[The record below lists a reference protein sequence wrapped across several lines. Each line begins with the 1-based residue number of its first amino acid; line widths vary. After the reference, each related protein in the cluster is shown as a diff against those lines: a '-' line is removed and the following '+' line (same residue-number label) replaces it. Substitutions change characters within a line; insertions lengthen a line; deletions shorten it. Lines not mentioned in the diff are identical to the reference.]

1 MTKILSFTGNSENQV
16 LLKYLS
22 AKALINIDLII
33 ESEPSL
39 FIPAISKTAP
49 DIIIIDISDN
59 GNTALDICGK
69 LKQLEESKHIPIVCL
84 LENRKDEELNKNILL
99 IDCDAILFKPFDEFE
114 LTILLKSM
122 IKVKENNIKKS
133 IENDLR
139 IERDRADNIIEGINA
154 GTWDWNIETGEMIIN
169 SRWAKML
176 GYTLKELQP
185 VTIDTWKK
193 FIHPKDL
200 RIAESKIGAHFRNKI
215 RYYYA
220 EFRMRHK
227 NGNWVWIN
235 SRGKTVEY
243 TPEGEPARMVGTHI
257 DISHKKSAEKE
268 LIKAKEKAI
277 ESDRLKSAFLSNMS
291 HEIRTPMNGILGFI
305 DLLKNPELNSDT
317 QYYYID
323 IVKKSG
329 ERLLSTINDIIEL
342 SKIEAGESPFNE
354 TSICVEELMHF
365 FHVFFAPQAKQIG
378 LNFIY
383 NSVPENK
390 NIIIKTDRI
399 KLESILTNLIK
410 NALKFTS
417 QGTIEF
423 GFREEGK
430 KLAFFVK
437 DTGKGI
443 TKDKLEAIFERFVQA
458 NLKINRGH
466 EGSGLGLSIAKAYAK
481 MLGGD
486 IWVTS
491 EENKGSTFQF
501 TIDYK
506 PVYFTASIQE
516 EPETEVEQKETDY
529 SKFEVLI
536 AEDEMINFLLIQK
549 LLSDMKLNLL
559 YAQTGKEAIRL
570 CQTNPNIALIL
581 MDIKMPI
588 MDGFTAAKE
597 IQKLRPDL
605 PIIAQSAYAL
615 THEIEKFN
623 QFFDDYITKPIN
635 KFELKQKV
643 QKYLG

>member
-1 MTKILSFTGNSENQV
+1 MTKILSFIGNVENQA
-16 LLKYLS
+16 LLKNLS
-22 AKALINIDLII
+22 EKALINVEFTI
-33 ESEPSL
+33 ETEQEK
-39 FIPAISKTAP
+39 FISRITKSDP
-49 DIIIIDISDN
+49 DIIIVEFAPN
-59 GNTALDICGK
+59 KNAALDICK
-69 LKQLEESKHIPIVCL
+69 KIKELEAGNHVPIVCL
-84 LENRKDEELNKNILL
+84 LENREDEELNKRILL
-99 IDCDAILFKPFDEFE
+99 CNCDAILIKPFDEFE

-122 IKVKENNIKKS
+122 LKVKENNIKQS

-154 GTWDWNIETGEMIIN
+154 GTWDWNVETGEMVIN

-185 VTIDTWKK
+185 VTIETWRK
-193 FIHPKDL
+193 FIHQKDL
-200 RIAESKIGAHFRNKI
+200 RVAENKIAGHFRNKI

-235 SRGKTVEY
+235 SRGKIVEY
-243 TPEGEPARMVGTHI
+243 TPEGKPARMVGTHI
-257 DISHKKSAEKE
+257 DITHKKTAEKE

-305 DLLKNPELNSDT
+305 DLLKNAELNSET
-317 QYYYID
+317 QNYYID
-323 IVKKSG
+323 IVKQSG
-329 ERLLSTINDIIEL
+329 ERLLNTINDIIEL
-342 SKIEAGESPFNE
+342 SKIEAGETPFHE
-354 TSICVEELMHF
+354 TSICVDELMYF
-365 FHVFFAPQAKQIG
+365 FHVFFSPQAEKKG
-378 LNFIY
+378 LKLIY
-383 NSVPENK
+383 NPNPANK
-390 NIIIKTDRI
+390 NIIIKTDRT

-417 QGTIEF
+417 HGGIEF
-423 GFREEGK
+423 GFGEEGK
-430 KLAFFVK
+430 KLAFYVK

-443 TKDKLEAIFERFVQA
+443 TKDKLDIIFERFVQA
-458 NLKINRGH
+458 NLNINRGH
-466 EGSGLGLSIAKAYAK
+466 EGSGLGLSIAKAYTK
-481 MLGGD
+481 MLGGE

-491 EENKGSTFQF
+491 EENKGSSFQF

-506 PVYFTASIQE
+506 PVYLTIAPE
-516 EPETEVEQKETDY
+516 EYGNVIEHKETDY

-536 AEDEMINFLLIQK
+536 AEDEEINFILIEQ
-549 LLSDMKLNLL
+549 LLSDMKLKLL
-559 YAQTGKEAIRL
+559 HAQNGIEAISL
-570 CQTNPNIALIL
+570 CQSNPNIALIL

-588 MDGFTAAKE
+588 MDGFTAAKQ
-597 IQKLRPDL
+597 IQKLRPNL

-635 KFELKQKV
+635 RVELKQKI
-643 QKYLG
+643 QKYIG